1 MKTLKFVS
9 YTALVILL
17 IQIGLTI
24 SIPFRFPNDIVAW
37 DIVITTGLILAI
49 LCALLL
55 TLPKLKKNNQPKVIF
70 GTALVSVIFTYMG
83 WTPRIITVIFLVAL
97 LGIYLVFSRVSARSV
112 FDGNISF

>member
-37 DIVITTGLILAI
+37 DIVISTDLLLAI
-49 LCALLL
+49 LCVLLL
-55 TLPKLKKNNQPKVIF
+55 ALPTLKKNNQSKVIF
-70 GTALVSVIFTYMG
+70 SAALVSMIFTIIG
-83 WTPRIITVIFLVAL
+83 WTPWIITAVFLIGL
-97 LGIYLVFSRVSARSV
+97 LGIYLVFLR
-112 FDGNISF
+112 I